1 MSSNVI
7 KLELDRIV
15 DLRKTYEASIADS
28 RIKLYKVIAET
39 IRFVKA
45 HSREKLAGLVG
56 ENFKVTKKTSAS
68 LIAMKLIFPFNEE
81 FYSDNRDHQ
90 RKCSAYAAAV
100 DHAIAKDI
108 TPEQFVD
115 YAKTFKGG
123 IEAMRT
129 GSDRAPK
136 TSTPDAKAV
145 AKARLT
151 RAKEILSQ
159 NPAGIDLD
167 EAFFPG
173 KMPIGSEL
181 ALLVRP
187 LTNGHYQVIFAT
199 AASQSTV
206 PLMIAFAEQVDAEVK
221 AENSLVMSDALPSEH
236 DDLEEAIGEYNEAA

>member
-1 MSSNVI
+1 MSVNVI

-15 DLRKTYEASIADS
+15 ALRKAYEASIADS
-28 RIKLYKVIAET
+28 RHKLYEVIAEA
-39 IRFVKA
+39 IRFVKT
-45 HSREKLAGLVG
+45 HSRAKLASLADGV
-56 ENFKVTKKTSAS
+56 FSVTKKTGAS

-100 DHAIAKDI
+100 DFAIAKGV
-108 TPEQFVD
+108 TPEQFVA
-115 YAKTFKGG
+115 YAKAFKGG

-136 TSTPDAKAV
+136 TSELDAHTV
-145 AKARLT
+145 AKEKVN

-167 EAFFPG
+167 PAFFPAN
-173 KMPIGSEL
+173 MPIGNEL

-187 LTNGHYQVIFAT
+187 LANGHYQVVFAT
-199 AASQSTV
+199 TASKSTV
-206 PLMIAFAEQVDAEVK
+206 PLMIAFAEQVDAEAK
-221 AENSLVMSDALPSEH
+221 TENSLVMSEALPGQQ
-236 DDLEEAIGEYNEAA
+236 DDLEDAIAEYEAA